1 MKKRDIEMNDIPWK
15 RSSKKT
21 FAEAME
27 RREKRTRERRLG
39 FRTLIAI
46 AMESFA
52 EIERE
57 RNESESYFGN

>member
-1 MKKRDIEMNDIPWK
+1 MEMDDIPSK

-21 FAEAME
+21 FAEAMD

-46 AMESFA
+46 AMESLA

-57 RNESESYFGN
+57 